1 MQLVL
6 YTISDSDNVIN
17 KTLGQGTAFNI
28 FLKRDTDIINPFIRL
43 VELTGIDYKDFNYA
57 EIPQLNRKYFI
68 RSVES
73 VNASIWGLQLETDVL
88 ETYKADILN
97 GEYKIRRPIGKG
109 DYGDLEIDESGKTI
123 VTREY
128 SDVTL
133 EESQNL
139 VMSVIGL
146 EKV

>member
-88 ETYKADILN
+88 ETYKADILASN
-97 GEYKIRRPIGKG
+97 AVYNRKIKSGEYG
-109 DYGDLEIDESGKTI
+109 DFTFEGSGEKEVI
-123 VTREY
+123 EHL
-128 SDVTL
+128 SSVTL
-133 EESQNL
+133 EPTKRTIISTL
-139 VMSVIGL
+139 KWGG
-146 EKV
+146 